1 MCTISIVHIYQHYS
15 NEDFEALD
23 SARPKVETLYD
34 VFSCIRDDEGEH
46 VKTMAAMQGESC
58 RDDDSCDVLGTDDTL
73 AKW

>member
-1 MCTISIVHIYQHYS
+1 
-15 NEDFEALD
+15 LD

-34 VFSCIRDDEGEH
+34 TFCCIRDDEGEH

-58 RDDDSCDVLGTDDTL
+58 RDDDSCDVLGIDDTL